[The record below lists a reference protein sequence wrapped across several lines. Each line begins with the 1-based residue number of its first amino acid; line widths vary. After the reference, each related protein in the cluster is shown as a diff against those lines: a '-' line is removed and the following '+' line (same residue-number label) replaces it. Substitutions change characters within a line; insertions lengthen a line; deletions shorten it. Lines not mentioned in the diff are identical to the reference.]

1 MTQKLMFTKMHGC
14 GNDYIYI
21 NMMEEKIADPQA
33 AAIALSDRHK
43 GIGSDGLVLIGASTV
58 PEADYS
64 MHIYNADGSEAMM
77 CGNGI
82 RCVGKYVYDKGY
94 TDDTHLRIETLSGI
108 KELELTVA
116 HGKVQRV
123 TVQMGKASVRAEE
136 SLRIA
141 AQELRYIPVSVG
153 NPHAVFF
160 TENAEAVPL
169 ETWGPQIEHHP
180 DFPDGVNAEFVQVLS
195 DTELRMRVWER
206 GSGVTMACGT
216 GSCASAAAAVRK
228 GYCRQGEPIAVH
240 LDGGTLYI
248 QADADGTVTM
258 TGPAEI
264 VYEGETV

>member
-1 MTQKLMFTKMHGC
+1 MHFTKMHGL
-14 GNDYIYI
+14 GNDYLYVFGDVPDD
-21 NMMEEKIADPQA
+21 IAA
-33 AAIALSDRHK
+33 LSVRLSDRHF
-43 GIGSDGLVLIGASTV
+43 GAGSDGMIYISRSAV
-58 PEADYS
+58 ADFK
-64 MHIYNADGSEAMM
+64 MRIFNADGSEAMM

-94 TDDTHLRIETLSGI
+94 TDYTHLRIETLSGI
-108 KELELTVA
+108 KELDLTVQ
-116 HGKVQRV
+116 HGKVQHV
-123 TVQMGKASVRAEE
+123 SVQMGKASVRADET
-136 SLRIA
+136 LQIG
-141 AQELRYIPVSVG
+141 AQTMAYTPVSVG

-160 TENAEAVPL
+160 TENAEEVPL

-180 DFPDGVNAEFVQVLS
+180 DFPGGVNAEFVQVLS

-248 QADADGTVTM
+248 QVDADGTITM
-258 TGPAEI
+258 TGPAET